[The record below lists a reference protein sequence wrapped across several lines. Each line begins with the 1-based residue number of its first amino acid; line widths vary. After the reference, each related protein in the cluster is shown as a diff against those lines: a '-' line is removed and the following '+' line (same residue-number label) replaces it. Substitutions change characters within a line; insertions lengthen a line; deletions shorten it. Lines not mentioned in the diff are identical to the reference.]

1 MYRQWSG
8 LIARNLRQAADM
20 AGTGGIDAEELAWAL
35 LDGYEGAAPRA
46 RGARSAAPLR
56 NFLQATLPLAL
67 SAVSGSR

>member
-1 MYRQWSG
+1 
-8 LIARNLRQAADM
+8 M